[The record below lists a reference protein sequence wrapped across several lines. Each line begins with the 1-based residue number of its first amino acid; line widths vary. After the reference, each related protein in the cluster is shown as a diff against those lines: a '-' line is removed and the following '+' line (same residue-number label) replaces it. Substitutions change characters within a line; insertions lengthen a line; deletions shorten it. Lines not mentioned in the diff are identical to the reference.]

1 MLHRDEYSRLLGS
14 LYLKDQNEDW
24 KNKLFILDEEQ
35 CLLRYFHHTYVYCP
49 PNEKLWNMPE
59 GEIKLRFI
67 TKIEER
73 PYSPENG
80 YCFEIQMFD
89 AKKYF
94 LKSEKEKEMQEW
106 VTNLRRV
113 AVDPTRRQQ
122 KGSISKQIDNPPPED
137 PQPIPTDT
145 EEVTNGKDKPMEHIS
160 YETKIV
166 GGVVIRKP
174 VVMVDPTRRQQKG
187 SISKQIDNPPPEDP
201 QPIPTDTEE
210 VTNGKDKPMEHI
222 SYETNIVGGVVIRKP
237 VVMKADSD
245 TESQASLDSQGSSF
259 SESVAGTRGIKVIK
273 DGYLVKKG
281 AVVKNWKKRYFKLD
295 LVKFSYYE
303 KDTDR
308 DPIRT
313 IPTVDISE
321 ARVSKIVDGGTKEHM
336 FEVVT
341 PHRTFYLQ
349 AYTDADMQ
357 SWIKALHSAIKSIR
371 GRTASGPL

>member
-174 VVMVDPTRRQQKG
+174 VVM
-187 SISKQIDNPPPEDP
+187 
-201 QPIPTDTEE
+201 
-210 VTNGKDKPMEHI
+210 
-222 SYETNIVGGVVIRKP
+222 
-237 VVMKADSD
+237 KADSD